1 MTWVLDETKNMLR
14 DSAQAFLRERAPV
27 AQLRA
32 LRDSA
37 DARGYS
43 PALWQAFAE
52 QGYCAT
58 LVPEAHGGLGLG
70 VVEAGLIAEEM
81 GHTLTCAPYLSTAV
95 LAAWLLARAGSA
107 AQQAQ
112 WLPRIVAGQA
122 VLALAVDEQARHRPE
137 ALATRAALHG
147 GQWQLDGEKCL
158 VVDGHVADALIVA
171 AQSPQGV
178 VLLLVPAGAAGLSI
192 ERTVMVD
199 SHNAARVRLDG
210 VRVPADALVGPPQQ
224 DGTPAGAALLDA
236 VLDVGRAVVAA
247 ELLGVADEA
256 FARTLQYLKE
266 RRQFDRI
273 IGEFQ
278 ALQHRAA
285 ELWCDLE
292 LTRALVRQALQAL
305 DDAAPGAPLRV
316 AQAKA
321 RAALTAGRAVQE
333 AVQMHGG
340 IGMTDELE
348 IGFFMKRARVLQALF
363 GDAPYHLDRAALLS
377 RY

>member
-14 DSAQAFLRERAPV
+14 DSAQSFLRERAPV

-32 LRDSA
+32 LRDRA
-37 DARGYS
+37 DARGHD
-43 PALWQAFAE
+43 PALWQAFAG

-58 LVPEAHGGLGLG
+58 LIPEAHGGLGLG
-70 VVEAGLIAEEM
+70 VIEAGLIAEEM
-81 GHTLTCAPYLSTAV
+81 GHTLAAAPYLSTAV
-95 LAAWLLARAGSA
+95 LAARLLAGAGSQ
-107 AQQAQ
+107 AQQSA
-112 WLPRIVAGQA
+112 WLPRIAAGQA
-122 VLALAVDEQARHRPE
+122 VLALAVDEHARHRPD
-137 ALATRAALHG
+137 ALATRAERGSSG
-147 GQWQLDGEKCL
+147 GTWRLDGSKCL
-158 VVDGHVADALIVA
+158 VVDGHIADALIVA
-171 AQSPQGV
+171 ARAPEGV
-178 VLLLVPAGAAGLSI
+178 VLLLVPADAPGLAV
-192 ERTVMVD
+192 ERTIMVD
-199 SHNAARVRLDG
+199 AHNAARVRLEG
-210 VRVPADALVGPPQQ
+210 VQLPADALI
-224 DGTPAGAALLDA
+224 GTPQPDGAQLMA

-247 ELLGVADEA
+247 EMLGVADEV
-256 FARTLQYLKE
+256 FKRTLQYLKE

-292 LTRALVRQALQAL
+292 LTRAIVRQALHEL
-305 DDAAPGAPLRV
+305 DQGRASAPLRV

-321 RAALTAGRAVQE
+321 RAALTVNRAVQE

-363 GDAPYHLDRAALLS
+363 GDASYHLDRAALLS
-377 RY
+377 GY

>member
-1 MTWVLDETKNMLR
+1 MTWILDETRSLLR

-32 LRDSA
+32 LRD
-37 DARGYS
+37 RGDERGHD
-43 PALWQAFAE
+43 PALWQAFAQ

-70 VVEAGLIAEEM
+70 VTEAGLIAEEI
-81 GHTLTCAPYLSTAV
+81 GHTLAAAPYLSTAV
-95 LAAWLLARAGSA
+95 LAAWLLARAGRP
-107 AQQAQ
+107 AQQSE
-112 WLPRIVAGQA
+112 WLPRIAQGQA

-137 ALATRAALHG
+137 ALATRAQHSAG
-147 GQWQLDGEKCL
+147 AWRVDGEKCL

-171 AQSPQGV
+171 AQAPQGV
-178 VLLLVPAGAAGLSI
+178 VLLLVPAGAAGLSV

-199 SHNAARVRLDG
+199 AHNAARVRLDG
-210 VRVPADALVGPPQQ
+210 VRLPAE
-224 DGTPAGAALLDA
+224 ALLGEPQPDGA
-236 VLDVGRAVVAA
+236 LLQAALDVGRAVVAA
-247 ELLGVADEA
+247 EMLGVADEA

-292 LTRALVRQALQAL
+292 LTRALVREALQAL
-305 DDAAPGAPLRV
+305 DQGAAGAPLRV

-321 RAALTAGRAVQE
+321 RAALTVNRAVQE

-348 IGFFMKRARVLQALF
+348 IGFFMKRARVLQALW
-363 GDAPYHLDRAALLS
+363 GDAAYHLDRAALLS